1 MRKLACGP
9 RRAET
14 RWPRML
20 PGRGRSPRA
29 RTSSAMRSE
38 IHCSIE
44 YAWRMQRVRSLAE
57 NPSLKRSMM

>member
-1 MRKLACGP
+1 
-9 RRAET
+9 
-14 RWPRML
+14 
-20 PGRGRSPRA
+20 
-29 RTSSAMRSE
+29 MRSE